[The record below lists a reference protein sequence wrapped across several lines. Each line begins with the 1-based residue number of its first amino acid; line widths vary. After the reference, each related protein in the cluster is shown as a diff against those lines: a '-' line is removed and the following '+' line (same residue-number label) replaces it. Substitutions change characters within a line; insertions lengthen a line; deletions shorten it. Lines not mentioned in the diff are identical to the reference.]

1 MVLLATSTK
10 VIRCFILSRTL
21 KKRYFMFVNIVFI
34 IQMCQQLRQK
44 TYYCF
49 NSYFKKASGWHINFY
64 RWCTGKWRYTGA
76 WCSISS
82 VSRAACA
89 VIRSLSVITE
99 SIDITVMDVACALIN
114 IWNERKKSSYFC
126 RRAFMNRVIRGESGG
141 RSNACL
147 GCFCFGL
154 CRIVLHVLNMI
165 YRGMMFHFQCIQG
178 CMYS

>member
-64 RWCTGKWRYTGA
+64 R
-76 WCSISS
+76 
-82 VSRAACA
+82 
-89 VIRSLSVITE
+89 
-99 SIDITVMDVACALIN
+99 
-114 IWNERKKSSYFC
+114 
-126 RRAFMNRVIRGESGG
+126 
-141 RSNACL
+141 
-147 GCFCFGL
+147 
-154 CRIVLHVLNMI
+154 
-165 YRGMMFHFQCIQG
+165 
-178 CMYS
+178 